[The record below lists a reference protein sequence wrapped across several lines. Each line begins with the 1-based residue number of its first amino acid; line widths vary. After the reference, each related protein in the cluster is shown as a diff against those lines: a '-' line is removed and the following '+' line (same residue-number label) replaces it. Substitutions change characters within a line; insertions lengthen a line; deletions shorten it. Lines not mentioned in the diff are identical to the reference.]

1 MLRIVR
7 NFRDGMGDRV
17 RTDSTHSEC
26 NDFTRGLRQG
36 CVLSPLLCNVFF
48 AAALRVV
55 LVRFSQDEDIVRDL
69 VQLSDT
75 GVQ

>member
-55 LVRFSQDEDIVRDL
+55 LFNINSTLQPRRSHRKGFGTTQ
-69 VQLSDT
+69 
-75 GVQ
+75 